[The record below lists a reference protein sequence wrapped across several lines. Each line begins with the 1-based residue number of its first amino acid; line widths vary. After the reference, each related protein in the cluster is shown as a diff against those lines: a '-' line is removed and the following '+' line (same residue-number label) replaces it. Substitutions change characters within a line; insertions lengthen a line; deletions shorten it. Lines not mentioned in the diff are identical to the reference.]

1 MRVLVIEDEE
11 KIADLIKDR
20 LKKEKYDVDVSLD
33 GEDGSYNA
41 LTNIYDLI
49 ILDVMLPYKDGFE
62 ILEEIKENN
71 IKSKVLMLTA
81 RGEIDDKLAG
91 LTGGA
96 DDYLTKPFHM
106 DELVARVNIQLRKDT
121 SVKNKD
127 YIEFG
132 DIKLNIKSSYVS
144 SNKTGEQI
152 ELIHKEFQILELLI
166 NNKNQI
172 VSKEIIYDNIW
183 GVDNDSISNNLE
195 AYISFIRKKLKSIGS
210 KVNIK
215 ALRGI
220 GYRLEVTNEESEE

>member
-81 RGEIDDKLAG
+81 RGELDDKLTG

-144 SNKTGEQI
+144 SNITGEQI

-166 NNKNQI
+166 
-172 VSKEIIYDNIW
+172 
-183 GVDNDSISNNLE
+183 
-195 AYISFIRKKLKSIGS
+195 
-210 KVNIK
+210 
-215 ALRGI
+215 
-220 GYRLEVTNEESEE
+220 

>member
-1 MRVLVIEDEE
+1 M
-11 KIADLIKDR
+11 
-20 LKKEKYDVDVSLD
+20 D
-33 GEDGSYNA
+33 GEEGSYNA

-81 RGEIDDKLAG
+81 RGELDDKLTG

-106 DELVARVNIQLRKDT
+106 DELVARVNIQLRKET

-144 SNKTGEQI
+144 SNITGERI

-183 GVDNDSISNNLE
+183 GIDNDSMSNNLE

>member
-1 MRVLVIEDEE
+1 M
-11 KIADLIKDR
+11 
-20 LKKEKYDVDVSLD
+20 D

-81 RGEIDDKLAG
+81 RGELDDKLTG

-144 SNKTGEQI
+144 SNITGERI

-183 GVDNDSISNNLE
+183 GIDNDSISNNLE

-215 ALRGI
+215 ALRGV
-220 GYRLEVTNEESEE
+220 GYRLEVINEESEN

>member
-81 RGEIDDKLAG
+81 RGELDDKLTG

-144 SNKTGEQI
+144 SNITREQI

-183 GVDNDSISNNLE
+183 GIDNDSISNNLE

>member
-81 RGEIDDKLAG
+81 RGEIDDKLTG

-127 YIEFG
+127 YI
-132 DIKLNIKSSYVS
+132 
-144 SNKTGEQI
+144 
-152 ELIHKEFQILELLI
+152 
-166 NNKNQI
+166 
-172 VSKEIIYDNIW
+172 
-183 GVDNDSISNNLE
+183 
-195 AYISFIRKKLKSIGS
+195 
-210 KVNIK
+210 
-215 ALRGI
+215 
-220 GYRLEVTNEESEE
+220 

>member
-20 LKKEKYDVDVSLD
+20 LKKEKYDVDISLD

-62 ILEEIKENN
+62 ILEEIKEND
-71 IKSKVLMLTA
+71 IKSKILMLTA
-81 RGEIDDKLAG
+81 RGEIDDKLTG

-144 SNKTGEQI
+144 SNITGEQI

-183 GVDNDSISNNLE
+183 GIDNDSISNNLE

>member
-1 MRVLVIEDEE
+1 M
-11 KIADLIKDR
+11 
-20 LKKEKYDVDVSLD
+20 D
-33 GEDGSYNA
+33 GEEGSYNA

-62 ILEEIKENN
+62 ILKEIRDEK

-81 RGEIDDKLAG
+81 RGELDDKLTG

-144 SNKTGEQI
+144 SNITGERI

-183 GVDNDSISNNLE
+183 GIDNDSISNNLE

-220 GYRLEVTNEESEE
+220 GYRLEVTLLIIMTILGMIFLAFKALIKTIWRAMIQVSLMS

>member
-81 RGEIDDKLAG
+81 RGELDDKLTG

-144 SNKTGEQI
+144 SNITGEQI
-152 ELIHKEFQILELLI
+152 ELILKEFQILELLI

-183 GVDNDSISNNLE
+183 GIDNDSISNNLE

>member
-81 RGEIDDKLAG
+81 RGELDDKLTG

-183 GVDNDSISNNLE
+183 GIDNDSISNNLE

>member
-33 GEDGSYNA
+33 GEEGSYNA

-81 RGEIDDKLAG
+81 RGELDDKLTG

-144 SNKTGEQI
+144 SNITGERI

-183 GVDNDSISNNLE
+183 GIDNDSISNNLE

>member
-20 LKKEKYDVDVSLD
+20 LKKEKYDVDISLD

-81 RGEIDDKLAG
+81 RGELDDKLTG

-144 SNKTGEQI
+144 SSITGEQI

-183 GVDNDSISNNLE
+183 GIDNDSISNNLE

>member
-1 MRVLVIEDEE
+1 
-11 KIADLIKDR
+11 
-20 LKKEKYDVDVSLD
+20 
-33 GEDGSYNA
+33 
-41 LTNIYDLI
+41 
-49 ILDVMLPYKDGFE
+49 
-62 ILEEIKENN
+62 
-71 IKSKVLMLTA
+71 MLTA
-81 RGEIDDKLAG
+81 RGELDDKLTG

-144 SNKTGEQI
+144 SNITGEQI

-172 VSKEIIYDNIW
+172 VSKETIYDNIW
-183 GVDNDSISNNLE
+183 GIDNDSISNNLE